1 MENNPLRNIDPDGMD
16 SEDDIA
22 IAGDGG
28 KKPNPKPI
36 PLHEVVV
43 TAKRTVHHQSSIPL
57 LIPLGGSTLLR
68 LPYAYM
74 SAAAGTTLTFV
85 GALLLPANWQDRWHR
100 DEIPQHCVLLTL
112 DKILTD
118 AVFRRETGG
127 KSGKGKTK
135 LYDKPGD
142 GMDQAEKDFDS
153 LNPQGVGDIPGGRV
167 GTLPNGD
174 KVNVRDHSSDSD
186 APTLEVQH
194 PDGSKTK
201 IRYGN

>member
-1 MENNPLRNIDPDGMD
+1 MD
-16 SEDDIA
+16 SEDAIA

-74 SAAAGTTLTFV
+74 SAAAGATLTFV

-100 DEIPQHCVLLTL
+100 DEIPQHLLRAKTVDDL
-112 DKILTD
+112 INESSPIKIKNQKNNQ
-118 AVFRRETGG
+118 FHRKPGG
-127 KSGKGKTK
+127 KV
-135 LYDKPGD
+135 
-142 GMDQAEKDFDS
+142 QADKDFDS

-167 GTLPNGD
+167 GSLPNGD
-174 KVNVRDHSSDSD
+174 KVNVRDGSTDGR
-186 APTLEVQH
+186 PTLEIQN
-194 PDGSKTK
+194 PAGK
-201 IRYGN
+201 IKFRYD